1 MARRT
6 WRTKPSRPW
15 IWTRVRSSAMTSSH
29 HHAGRRRGGH
39 DLSRGDTPGGR
50 FGGGRTDRHA
60 DCEWPIQ
67 SSRTRDVRSG
77 HGQGLSQRRELGG
90 HARDGRAELRFGS
103 ATTTA
108 QLKDKAEQQPAVYA
122 NRRRVE
128 GERGKRLLRRR
139 GEFLERPFAHQYE
152 TGALRR
158 VHVRGRKN
166 VAKRV
171 LLQAAAF
178 NLALI
183 LRSITK
189 AGTPRGLADLKS
201 KLFYA
206 LCRLLAAL

>member
-1 MARRT
+1 M
-6 WRTKPSRPW
+6 
-15 IWTRVRSSAMTSSH
+15 
-29 HHAGRRRGGH
+29 
-39 DLSRGDTPGGR
+39 
-50 FGGGRTDRHA
+50 
-60 DCEWPIQ
+60 
-67 SSRTRDVRSG
+67 
-77 HGQGLSQRRELGG
+77 
-90 HARDGRAELRFGS
+90 
-103 ATTTA
+103 
-108 QLKDKAEQQPAVYA
+108 YA

-158 VHVRGRKN
+158 VHVRGRSN

-189 AGTPRGLADLKS
+189 AGTPRGLADLKT
-201 KLFYA
+201 KLFLA
-206 LCRLLAAL
+206 LWRVLDALPTLSALTINPREDL